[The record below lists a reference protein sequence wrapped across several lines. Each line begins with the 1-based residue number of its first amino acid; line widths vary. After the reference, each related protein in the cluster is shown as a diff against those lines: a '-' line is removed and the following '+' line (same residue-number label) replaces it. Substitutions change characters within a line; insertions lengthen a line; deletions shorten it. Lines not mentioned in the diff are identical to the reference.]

1 MKELGRYHRE
11 QLAQGIEPYTF
22 GFLGK
27 AMGWSE
33 AECRVTIA
41 KVINDVRDKTLHL
54 YVRYYFVYGRKP
66 ESAVH

>member
-27 AMGWSE
+27 VM
-33 AECRVTIA
+33 
-41 KVINDVRDKTLHL
+41 VINDVRDKSLHL
-54 YVRYYFVYGRKP
+54 YVRYYFVYGRKA